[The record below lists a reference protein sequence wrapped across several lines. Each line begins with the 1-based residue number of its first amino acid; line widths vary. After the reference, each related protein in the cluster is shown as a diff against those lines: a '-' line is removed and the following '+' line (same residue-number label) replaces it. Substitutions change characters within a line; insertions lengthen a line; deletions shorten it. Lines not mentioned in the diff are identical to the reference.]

1 MSHQPKDK
9 KTKNQRNTCTGTDQ
23 IQPADIPDG
32 IFVLLNEQGAYQFI
46 SSSIQEILGQKAKA
60 IIGRRAGDLVHPDD
74 LPEFNRYVTG
84 TEEKPL
90 PQPSFRFRH
99 ADGHYIRLHLVEWS
113 VRENGLTRKFVLRRQ
128 PVAVRHSRKES
139 LKKPE
144 KRLMDMID
152 FLPDAT
158 LAINLKGE
166 VIAWNRAMEEMTG
179 VKTEDML
186 GQKDYEYVVPFCG
199 YRRPILIDYVLHPD
213 PIGEARL
220 SVIREKKD
228 LLINELFMHYMKDN
242 GAYLWCKA
250 SPLYDSAG
258 NMIGAIESIRDIT
271 ELKQREE
278 DLHIKAM
285 ELSDLNTTLKV
296 LLKQRDKDRNELEDR
311 ILSNIKLLIE
321 PYIEK
326 LKHHTNTTG
335 KSYLKII
342 QSNLDSIISPFAS
355 KLSVHHM
362 NLTNKE
368 IQVASLIK
376 EGKTTKEITEII
388 NISESAVN
396 VYRHHIRKKL
406 GLTKKQ
412 NLNAYLSSLPGN

>member
-1 MSHQPKDK
+1 MNHHPKEQKQKEQKDIFGIR
-9 KTKNQRNTCTGTDQ
+9 TEG
-23 IQPADIPDG
+23 IPDG
-32 IFVLLNEQGAYQFI
+32 LFILLDRQGAYQFI
-46 SSSIQEILGQKAKA
+46 SSSVTEILGCEAA
-60 IIGRRAGDLVHPDD
+60 ALIGREACDPVHPADQR
-74 LPEFNRYVTG
+74 EFKAYLTG
-84 TEEKPL
+84 GAEKPK
-90 PQPSFRFRH
+90 QEVSFRFRH
-99 ADGHYIRLHLVEWS
+99 AEGHYIRLYLVEWS
-113 VRENGLTRKFVLRRQ
+113 VRENGLIKRFVLRRQ
-128 PVAVRHSRKES
+128 RITGLHRRKKP
-139 LKKPE
+139 LKTPE

-179 VKTEDML
+179 VKSEQML

-199 YRRPILIDYVLHPD
+199 YRRPILINYVLHPD
-213 PIGEARL
+213 PRGEAEL
-220 SVIREKKD
+220 SVVREKND
-228 LLINELFMHYMKDN
+228 LLINELFVPYMKDN

-250 SPLYDSAG
+250 SPLYDG
-258 NMIGAIESIRDIT
+258 MRKVIGAIESIRDIT
-271 ELKQREE
+271 ELRKREK

-296 LLKQRDKDRNELEDR
+296 LLQQRDRDRNELEDR

-321 PYIEK
+321 PYLDK
-326 LKHHTNTTG
+326 LKHHTDVTG

-342 QSNLDSIISPFAS
+342 ESNLDDIISPFAR

-368 IQVASLIK
+368 IQVASLIR
-376 EGKTTKEITEII
+376 EGKTTKEISDMIHM
-388 NISESAVN
+388 SESAVN

-406 GLTKKQ
+406 GLTQKQ
-412 NLNAYLSSLPGN
+412 NLNAYLSSIPGN